1 MNKVVL
7 FGGTTEG
14 RKLAEYCSRHE
25 ILTLVCVVSDY
36 GAGLVPES
44 PWIRVRKEAMGRQ
57 EMEELLDREKPGL
70 VLDCTHPYASAAT
83 ENIRQACSRL
93 GMDCVRVEREEE
105 QGISDRFQNGRI
117 HWVQNAAEAAAWLS
131 EREGRI
137 FLTTGSKELETYSRI
152 PGFEE
157 RVFARVL
164 PDERAVGMCRSLGLK
179 GSRIIAVQGPF
190 SFEMNLALIHMTG
203 ADYVVTK
210 ESGTAGGFPEKM
222 EAVQAAGAVAVVIG
236 RPPRAGGISLK
247 EAVRLL
253 EPYGKTCRRKVFLTG
268 IGMGGEGQLTGE
280 AGLCIR
286 KADGVAG
293 AGRMLDSIRDLC
305 RGKEIKRSYDP
316 EEILGWLRENPQMDR
331 AAVVY
336 SGDPG
341 FYSGAGAM
349 AKLLEQYEEEYE
361 TVVIPGISTVSCL
374 CARLKTGWEDVFPAS
389 LHGREQDVEEIL
401 KTHRRVFLLMG
412 GKDPLKDLCRR
423 LTDQGRGNLRM
434 AVGIRLS
441 YPEERILTGT
451 VKELE
456 DQKAEGLCA
465 VLLERDK

>member
-1 MNKVVL
+1 MWSRMQLKMNGKQL
-7 FGGTTEG
+7 FYKNYWE
-14 RKLAEYCSRHE
+14 
-25 ILTLVCVVSDY
+25 CVAVALIMGFFS
-36 GAGLVPES
+36 GVPNFAAVKKNLETQ
-44 PWIRVRKEAMGRQ
+44 R
-57 EMEELLDREKPGL
+57 
-70 VLDCTHPYASAAT
+70 AS
-83 ENIRQACSRL
+83 
-93 GMDCVRVEREEE
+93 
-105 QGISDRFQNGRI
+105 
-117 HWVQNAAEAAAWLS
+117 LS
-131 EREGRI
+131 EFGLYGSSVDMSELYQSLTMAISLFTVFGLLITAVFVLLKLLVGNALMVGGNLFFIENRNGGRGFGI
-137 FLTTGSKELETYSRI
+137 AASSFRSGRYGNIVLTMFLMDLFISLWSLLLII
-152 PGFEE
+152 PG
-157 RVFARVL
+157 
-164 PDERAVGMCRSLGLK
+164 
-179 GSRIIAVQGPF
+179 IIKSYEYLMVPYI
-190 SFEMNLALIHMTG
+190 LA
-203 ADYVVTK
+203 
-210 ESGTAGGFPEKM
+210 
-222 EAVQAAGAVAVVIG
+222 
-236 RPPRAGGISLK
+236 
-247 EAVRLL
+247 
-253 EPYGKTCRRKVFLTG
+253 
-268 IGMGGEGQLTGE
+268 
-280 AGLCIR
+280 
-286 KADGVAG
+286 
-293 AGRMLDSIRDLC
+293 
-305 RGKEIKRSYDP
+305 
-316 EEILGWLRENPQMDR
+316 ENPQMDR

>member
-1 MNKVVL
+1 MNKLVL
-7 FGGTTEG
+7 FGGTTEV

-293 AGRMLDSIRDLC
+293 AGRMLDIIRDLC
-305 RGKEIKRSYDP
+305 RG
-316 EEILGWLRENPQMDR
+316 
-331 AAVVY
+331 
-336 SGDPG
+336 
-341 FYSGAGAM
+341 
-349 AKLLEQYEEEYE
+349 
-361 TVVIPGISTVSCL
+361 
-374 CARLKTGWEDVFPAS
+374 
-389 LHGREQDVEEIL
+389 
-401 KTHRRVFLLMG
+401 
-412 GKDPLKDLCRR
+412 
-423 LTDQGRGNLRM
+423 
-434 AVGIRLS
+434 
-441 YPEERILTGT
+441 
-451 VKELE
+451 
-456 DQKAEGLCA
+456 
-465 VLLERDK
+465 